1 MFVAASSNLCQTAAV
16 PTKCAHLL
24 DTLQQLQAISTL
36 SHASARPCGLQ
47 AGGAWKG
54 GSWGTQRAGGLT
66 EAQIREELQN
76 NGPDEIPYAVR
87 NASNTVA
94 WWRQRQAV
102 IDLKVCF
109 HHPEMFSTCV
119 NQ

>member
-1 MFVAASSNLCQTAAV
+1 MGV
-16 PTKCAHLL
+16 
-24 DTLQQLQAISTL
+24 STW
-36 SHASARPCGLQ
+36 PCGSQ

-102 IDLKVCF
+102 IDLKVCIITQ
-109 HHPEMFSTCV
+109 TCFPRV
-119 NQ
+119 SIIMYFAGTHDRFTALHLAQKIGAQRGSV